1 LLDVFHMPIWI
12 SLGFIVL
19 VLSIT
24 AYLSLRH
31 NKKQLQS

>member
-1 LLDVFHMPIWI
+1 FHMPIWI
-12 SLGFIVL
+12 SLSFIVI
-19 VLSIT
+19 VLAIT